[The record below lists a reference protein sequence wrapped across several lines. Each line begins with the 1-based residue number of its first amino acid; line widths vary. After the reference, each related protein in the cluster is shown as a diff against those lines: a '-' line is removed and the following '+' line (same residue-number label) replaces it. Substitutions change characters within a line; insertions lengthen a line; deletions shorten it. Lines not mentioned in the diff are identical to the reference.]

1 MTSIQKATSQDA
13 RINQMRR
20 ESTVLGPMNKIL
32 VANRGEIPI
41 RIFRTAHELSM
52 QTVAIYSHEDRL
64 SMHRLKADESY
75 VIGKRTIFP
84 VGAYL
89 QIDEIIQIALKH
101 NVNMI
106 HPGYGFL
113 SENSEFARKV
123 EENGLIWIGPSYKTI
138 DSVGDKVSARTLA
151 IENDVPVVPGTP
163 GPIESVDEAKNLL
176 KNTDYQLLLKLHL
189 VVVVEV

>member
-1 MTSIQKATSQDA
+1 
-13 RINQMRR
+13 
-20 ESTVLGPMNKIL
+20 
-32 VANRGEIPI
+32 
-41 RIFRTAHELSM
+41 
-52 QTVAIYSHEDRL
+52 
-64 SMHRLKADESY
+64 
-75 VIGKRTIFP
+75 
-84 VGAYL
+84 
-89 QIDEIIQIALKH
+89 
-101 NVNMI
+101 MI